1 MTNLFIIYFV
11 TKKTIKLVTYHL
23 SNKISQ
29 LPIYLPNR
37 WCLIKFVCFIYAV
50 FTKIS
55 VSQKQTNFVKKLNV
69 LEFNFLSFLSAKEV
83 IIRKKLKNYIPMF
96 INSIKLI
103 PLWNNA
109 IKHWL
114 NKLTT
119 FQIEVS
125 CVNKIVEEVRGS

>member
-37 WCLIKFVCFIYAV
+37 WCLIKFVCFIYTV

-103 PLWNNA
+103 PL
-109 IKHWL
+109 
-114 NKLTT
+114 
-119 FQIEVS
+119 
-125 CVNKIVEEVRGS
+125 